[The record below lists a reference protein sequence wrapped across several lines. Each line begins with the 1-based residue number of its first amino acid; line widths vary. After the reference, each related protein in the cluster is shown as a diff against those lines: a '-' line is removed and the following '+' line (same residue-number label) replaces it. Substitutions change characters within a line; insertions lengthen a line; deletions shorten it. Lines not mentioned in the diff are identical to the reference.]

1 MQLVLIGGNKSEEEK
16 EQIQKDFENF
26 KQKMKKITDIA
37 MIKQTEPL
45 VLMELKNKQMGLD
58 IIEKAMN

>member
-1 MQLVLIGGNKSEEEK
+1 MQLVLIGGNQSQNEK
-16 EQIQKDFENF
+16 EMNQIKMDFDNF

-45 VLMELKNKQMGLD
+45 VLKELKNK
-58 IIEKAMN
+58 